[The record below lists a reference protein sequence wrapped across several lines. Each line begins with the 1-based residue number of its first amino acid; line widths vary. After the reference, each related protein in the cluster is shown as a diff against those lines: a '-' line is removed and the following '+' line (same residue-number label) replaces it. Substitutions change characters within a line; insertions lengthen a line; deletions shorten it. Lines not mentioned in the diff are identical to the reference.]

1 MAGRVGGD
9 IMQAIAGEVRRLW
22 KELVRLRW
30 LVVILII
37 VLAGL
42 SFWLATWR
50 LEGKASL
57 LASQVAGAI
66 LATGLIVAG
75 FEAAI
80 SAKHVR
86 LIEEIM
92 GCNRLV
98 HETGLRSV
106 DLEGD
111 PGPLEE
117 LMHGAKRLDIAGTT
131 CWELVDR
138 GRYALRRVMQEGCS
152 IRIVVSDPESDF
164 VRLVEAEEEQ
174 TGGKTVGHN
183 IGSALSQLAVLCSET
198 DSWDSVHVKLSR
210 LPTRCA
216 LILKDNSTLR
226 HSPYLYEGRRVRK
239 ISFTFDRSEW
249 GDGPKLFDRYV
260 EHFKTL
266 WDTECEPC
274 NLKEFLS
281 SSPEAHVPPAE
292 AAARRRCGRA
302 EA

>member
-1 MAGRVGGD
+1 
-9 IMQAIAGEVRRLW
+9 MQAIAGEVRRLW